1 MRMRPAFTNN
11 ECQVLV
17 RLIQLFTL
25 SCISHLT
32 RRRYVYR
39 YSTNSKNTSVT
50 LSERFELSGSVD
62 RETPFQL
69 DQVME
74 EQCIVQFHVH
84 VT

>member
-1 MRMRPAFTNN
+1 MRPAFTNN

-25 SCISHLT
+25 SRITHLM
-32 RRRYVYR
+32 RRRYAFR
-39 YSTNSKNTSVT
+39 SSSNSKITWVT
-50 LSERFELSGSVD
+50 LSERSKLSESVD